1 MSKEWEEKGRMRKR
15 WSKKVKRYKTVFL
28 IAGACF
34 VLIAGIVF
42 TVHVS
47 KLKQKEEKVSTELQ
61 TTEEKRT
68 ETEAVEQEAT
78 QAAVTETQEEES
90 KTSVEEKQKKLKQP
104 DTRESVDREGKK
116 KKGTEAGQE
125 KEKEKSD
132 SVKKDSKNKKN
143 ETKEQSQEKQEE
155 PKTEREVSQSPKQKE
170 AEKEEK
176 SYVPVSEGWKAAKSV
191 KGDIT
196 FAQKA
201 ALDAM
206 VEVWRSGS
214 LSDSELKTKIMEYLE
229 EQKITCTE
237 VSVTSQGYAL
247 YSQVPEIELSD
258 GGNYYSFVG
267 TYSTGKQNPDGT
279 EKTIFYNWSVF
290 VF

>member
-1 MSKEWEEKGRMRKR
+1 M
-15 WSKKVKRYKTVFL
+15 KKLWTEGKNKLV
-28 IAGACF
+28 IAGSCI
-34 VLIAGIVF
+34 LIIF
-42 TVHVS
+42 TIGAVIYSNVTRTEQR
-47 KLKQKEEKVSTELQ
+47 KEKVSAVSQ
-61 TTEEKRT
+61 TVQDQKNEENT
-68 ETEAVEQEAT
+68 VTEQEST
-78 QAAVTETQEEES
+78 QVKVSKKQEES
-90 KTSVEEKQKKLKQP
+90 KKSVEEKQEDLEHS
-104 DTRESVDREGKK
+104 DTQKSVDSEGKK
-116 KKGTEAGQE
+116 KKETEEGQE
-125 KEKEKSD
+125 KRKEKGD
-132 SVKKDSKNKKN
+132 SVKKDSKNKKD

-155 PKTEREVSQSPKQKE
+155 PKTEREVSQSPKQRE
-170 AEKEEK
+170 AGKEEK
-176 SYVPVSEGWKAAKSV
+176 NYVPISEGWKDAKSA

-206 VEVWRSGS
+206 VETWKSGS

-229 EQKITCTE
+229 DQKITCTE

-267 TYSTGKQNPDGT
+267 TYSTGKQNPEGT

>member
-1 MSKEWEEKGRMRKR
+1 M
-15 WSKKVKRYKTVFL
+15 KKLWTEGKNKLV
-28 IAGACF
+28 IAGSCIIIIFTIGA
-34 VLIAGIVF
+34 LIYSNVSGIEQG
-42 TVHVS
+42 
-47 KLKQKEEKVSTELQ
+47 KEKVSAISQ
-61 TTEEKRT
+61 TVQEQKNEENT
-68 ETEAVEQEAT
+68 VTEQEST
-78 QAAVTETQEEES
+78 QVEVSKKQEES
-90 KTSVEEKQKKLKQP
+90 KTSVEEKQEELEHS
-104 DTRESVDREGKK
+104 DTQKSVDHEGNKNK
-116 KKGTEAGQE
+116 ETEAGQE
-125 KEKEKSD
+125 KRKEKGD
-132 SVKKDSKNKKN
+132 SVKKDSKNKKD

-214 LSDSELKTKIMEYLE
+214 LSDTELKTKIMEYLE

-247 YSQVPEIELSD
+247 YDQVPEIELSD

-267 TYSTGKQNPDGT
+267 TYSTGKQNPEGT